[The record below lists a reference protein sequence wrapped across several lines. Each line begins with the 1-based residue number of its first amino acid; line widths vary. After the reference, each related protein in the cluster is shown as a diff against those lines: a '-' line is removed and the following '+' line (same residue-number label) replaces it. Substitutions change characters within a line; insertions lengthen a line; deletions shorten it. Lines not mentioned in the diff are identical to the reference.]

1 MTAKGTTIEREHREP
16 LRSCIHCGGETRR
29 AGADDDHIVNLVRVD
44 RSDEPDAT
52 GKFDIAGVAQQLSI
66 GTENDRQ
73 FTRLD
78 MKALDQRLC
87 TGIGLWIQ

>member
-1 MTAKGTTIEREHREP
+1 LTAKGTTIEREHREP

-29 AGADDDHIVNLVRVD
+29 AGADDDHIVNLVRID
-44 RSDEPDAT
+44 RFDEPDAA
-52 GKFDIAGVAQQLSI
+52 GKLGIARITQQLSI
-66 GTENDRQ
+66 GAENDRQ
-73 FTRLD
+73 FASVD